1 MRMNEP
7 LTDGWQS
14 NGKHLERFEPPD
26 IFHSRVLGDVDAPHI
41 VETHRRILQWTR
53 ELGRPLFWLA
63 DLSQVGRIL
72 PAARRV
78 DTPTLEL
85 CGLAIVGAN
94 FQQRVVVTL
103 GITAHRILFRRLL
116 SLPIAFCA
124 TETDAR
130 AWCECERAKA
140 APPEARAAR
149 ANSPRTR

>member
-1 MRMNEP
+1 MSEQT
-7 LTDGWQS
+7 TDGWQS

-26 IFHSRVLGDVDAPHI
+26 IFHSRVRGDVDAPDI
-41 VETHRRILQWTR
+41 LETHKRILRYTR
-53 ELGRPLFWLA
+53 ELGRPLFWVA

-78 DTPTLEL
+78 DTPALEL
-85 CGLAIVGAN
+85 RALVIVGAS

-116 SLPIAFCA
+116 SMPIEFCA
-124 TETDAR
+124 TEADAR

-140 APPEARAAR
+140 APSGAGAAR
-149 ANSPRTR
+149 ANSPGTR